1 MRCYDAQGEIIMKK
15 YFLLSLCTFCLLA
28 SAGCSKSTGVIPW
41 GAGAYAVTA
50 TVDRTIFTSHTDAE
64 VLAHQEA
71 AAFCASRGQD
81 IYVEGQISDTRQLYY
96 FVKVLFRCIG
106 SQKDSGTGFMPRRG
120 ETQKV
125 DVEML

>member
-1 MRCYDAQGEIIMKK
+1 MKK
-15 YFLLSLCTFCLLA
+15 FFLLSLCVLSLVG

-41 GAGAYAVTA
+41 GADAYAVTA

-71 AAFCASRGQD
+71 AAFCTSRGQD
-81 IYVEGQISDTRQLYY
+81 IYVEGQLTDTRQLYY
-96 FVKVLFRCIG
+96 SVKVLFRCIG
-106 SQKDSGTGFMPRRG
+106 AAKDAGAGFMPRRG
-120 ETQKV
+120 ELQKV

>member
-1 MRCYDAQGEIIMKK
+1 MKK
-15 YFLLSLCTFCLLA
+15 YFLFSLCALCLLA

-81 IYVEGQISDTRQLYY
+81 IYVEGQLTDTHKLYY
-96 FVKVLFRCIG
+96 SVKVLFRCIG
-106 SQKDSGTGFMPRRG
+106 AEKDAGTGFMPRRG
-120 ETQKV
+120 EIQKV
-125 DVEML
+125 DIEML

>member
-1 MRCYDAQGEIIMKK
+1 MKN
-15 YFLLSLCTFCLLA
+15 YFLLSLGVLCLVA

-50 TVDRTIFTSHTDAE
+50 TVDRTIFTSHSDAE

-81 IYVEGQISDTRQLYY
+81 VYVVGQLTDTRRLYY
-96 FVKVLFRCIG
+96 SVKVHFRCIG
-106 SQKDSGTGFMPRRG
+106 AEKDAGSDFMPRRG